1 MALLRRHNL
10 QEKIM
15 SLKGCTARITGTA
28 QGISLA
34 CAKAMAADG
43 VHVILANI
51 KDDVVT
57 HAARIGICFNLTRLY
72 KFN

>member
-1 MALLRRHNL
+1 MAFLRRHDL
-10 QEKIM
+10 KEKIM
-15 SLKGCTARITGTA
+15 LLKGCAALITGTA

-51 KDDVVT
+51 
-57 HAARIGICFNLTRLY
+57 
-72 KFN
+72 

>member
-15 SLKGCTARITGTA
+15 SLKGCAALITGTA

-34 CAKAMAADG
+34 SAKAMAADG

-51 KDDVVT
+51 
-57 HAARIGICFNLTRLY
+57 
-72 KFN
+72 